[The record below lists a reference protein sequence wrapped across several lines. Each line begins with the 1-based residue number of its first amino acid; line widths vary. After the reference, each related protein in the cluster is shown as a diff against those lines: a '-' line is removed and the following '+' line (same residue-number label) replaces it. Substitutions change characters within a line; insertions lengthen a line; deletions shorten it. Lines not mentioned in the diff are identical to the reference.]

1 MRYCSKQKGEPVNN
15 SIINRQGKT
24 LSIQVEGSETGP
36 VIILSNSLGTDKGM
50 WDPQAAYFRENFKVV
65 RYDTRGHGNSDII
78 DDSTLSN
85 LGEDV
90 LDIMD
95 ALNIQKA
102 HFCGISM
109 GGITA
114 LWLGINAPNRFDS
127 ITVANSAAKIGQ
139 ADAWLTRA
147 DQVEQNGLSDLVTTT
162 HTRWF
167 SEQFDYQNDALAQ
180 KTIQSLA
187 NTPAKGYANACRA
200 LAHADVRYELTQLD
214 VPTLLIC
221 GTLDP
226 VTTVKDGEF
235 MLGQLKNA
243 ELVTIQASHLS
254 NIESPDEFSQALEKF
269 ITKYQ

>member
-1 MRYCSKQKGEPVNN
+1 MNN
-15 SIINRQGKT
+15 SITNRQGKT

-36 VIILSNSLGTDKGM
+36 VVILSNSLGTDKGM
-50 WDPQAAYFRENFKVV
+50 WAPQAAHLKQHFKVV
-65 RYDTRGHGNSDII
+65 RYDTRGHGKSDVI
-78 DDSTLSN
+78 DDSTLSH

-114 LWLGINAPNRFDS
+114 LWLGIHAPERFAS

-139 ADAWLTRA
+139 VDAWLTRA
-147 DQVEQNGLSDLVTTT
+147 DQVERDGLSDLVKTT

-167 SEQFDYQNDALAQ
+167 SEQFDYQNNALAQ
-180 KTIQSLA
+180 QTIQSLA
-187 NTPAKGYANACRA
+187 TTPAKGYANACRA
-200 LAHADVRYELTQLD
+200 LAYADVRAELTQLNI
-214 VPTLLIC
+214 PTLLIC

-226 VTTVKDGEF
+226 ITTIKDGEF
-235 MLGQLKNA
+235 MLDHLSHA

-254 NIESPDEFSQALEKF
+254 NIESPDEFSQTLEKF
-269 ITKYQ
+269 IKKNQ